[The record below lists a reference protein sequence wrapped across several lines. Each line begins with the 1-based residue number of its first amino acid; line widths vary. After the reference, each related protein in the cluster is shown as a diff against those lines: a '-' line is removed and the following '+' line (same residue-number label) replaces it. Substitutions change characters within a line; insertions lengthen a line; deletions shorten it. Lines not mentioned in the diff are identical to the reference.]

1 MKKRLFCTIPP
12 DLIKEPLLF
21 TMGKEFGV
29 VPNIRGASVTDTVA
43 ILSLELEGDDD
54 QVEAAEAYL
63 RDQGVQVEV
72 LQPDSQ
78 P

>member
-1 MKKRLFCTIPP
+1 MKKRLFCSFPP

-43 ILSLELEGDDD
+43 ILSLELEGGDD
-54 QVEAAEAYL
+54 QVEAAVAYL

-72 LQPDSQ
+72 LQPDGQ
-78 P
+78 A

>member
-1 MKKRLFCTIPP
+1 MKKRLFCSFPP

-43 ILSLELEGDDD
+43 ILSLELEGGDD

-63 RDQGVQVEV
+63 LDKGVQVEV

-78 P
+78 A